1 MKVAVL
7 QFSPVFGQIEVNLT
21 KVEDYI
27 LKEIFDLIVLPE
39 LFTTGYLF
47 TSQKEVKSLAEKIPE
62 GFTTK
67 ELSRVARKKNAFIVA
82 GLAEREGENFYNSA
96 ILVGPEGFIGRY
108 RKVHLFNEEKFWFTP
123 GNLEFPVF
131 NIEIARLGIMI
142 CFDWIFPEATRILA
156 LKGAELI
163 CHPANLILPFCQ
175 KAMVTRSIENRII
188 CITANRTGIERRG
201 TQKELKFTGAS
212 QIVNTEGRILL
223 RLSQEETIGTVNVD
237 PASSRN
243 KHLTDHNDL
252 FIDRRPE
259 LYSLLTHQP
268 SSLNGA

>member
-7 QFSPVFGQIEVNLT
+7 QFSPVFGQIEANLT
-21 KVEDYI
+21 KVKEYI

-62 GFTTK
+62 GFTTN
-67 ELSRVARKKNAFIVA
+67 ELSRVARKKDAFIVA
-82 GLAEREGENFYNSA
+82 GLAEREDKNFYNSA

-108 RKVHLFNEEKFWFTP
+108 RKVHLFLEEKFWFTP

-131 NIEIARLGIMI
+131 DIGIARLGIMI

-163 CHPANLILPFCQ
+163 CHPANLVLPFCQ
-175 KAMVTRSIENRII
+175 EAMVTRSIENRII
-188 CITANRTGIERRG
+188 CITANRTGTERRG
-201 TQKELKFTGAS
+201 SRKELKFTGGS
-212 QIVNTEGRILL
+212 QIVNAEGRILL
-223 RLSQEETIGTVNVD
+223 RLSREETMGTVNVD
-237 PASSRN
+237 PADSRN
-243 KHLTDHNDL
+243 KHITDYNDL
-252 FIDRRPE
+252 FTDRRPE
-259 LYSLLTHQP
+259 LYSLLTSQP

>member
-7 QFSPVFGQIEVNLT
+7 QFSPVFGKIEANLT
-21 KVEDYI
+21 KVEDHI
-27 LKEIFDLIVLPE
+27 SKESFDLIVLPE
-39 LFTTGYLF
+39 LFNTGYLF
-47 TSQKEVKSLAEKIPE
+47 TSKDEVKSLAENIPE

-67 ELSRVARKKNAFIVA
+67 ELSRIARKKDAFIAA
-82 GLAEREGENFYNSA
+82 GLAEREDGNLYNSA
-96 ILVGPEGFIGRY
+96 VLVGPKGFIGQY

-131 NIEIARLGIMI
+131 DIGIARLGIMI
-142 CFDWIFPEATRILA
+142 CFDWIFPEATRILT

-175 KAMVTRSIENRII
+175 KAMITRSIENRVI
-188 CITANRTGIERRG
+188 CITANRTGIERR
-201 TQKELKFTGAS
+201 TTRKELKFTGGS
-212 QIVNTEGRILL
+212 QIVNAEGRILL

-237 PASSRN
+237 PRDSRN

-252 FIDRRPE
+252 FADRRPE
-259 LYSLLTHQP
+259 LYSLLTSQT
-268 SSLNGA
+268 SSLNRG